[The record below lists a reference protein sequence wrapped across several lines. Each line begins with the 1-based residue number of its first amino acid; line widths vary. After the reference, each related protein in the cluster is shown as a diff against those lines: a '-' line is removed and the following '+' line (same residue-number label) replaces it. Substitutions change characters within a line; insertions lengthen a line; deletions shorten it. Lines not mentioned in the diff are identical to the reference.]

1 MSSLRWMPT
10 LLLSSPTCTSA
21 QPDPLHRRW
30 QVEVEGKKQ
39 VVEGKPDTDLR
50 DTEQIPLLA
59 EGGIE
64 GFFQR
69 EVLPYVRDAWIDESG
84 TKIGFDIS
92 FTRCSAEPEPL
103 HRLAEI
109 RGGIEALEQET
120 SGLLQQVLVDV
131 SSGP

>member
-1 MSSLRWMPT
+1 MDAGAALIIASVYKR
-10 LLLSSPTCTSA
+10 A
-21 QPDPLHRRW
+21 QPDPLRGRS
-30 QVEVEGKKQ
+30 QFEVEGKKQ
-39 VVEGKPDTDLR
+39 VVEDEPDTDLR

-84 TKIGFDIS
+84 RKIGFDIS

-109 RGGIEALEQET
+109 RGAHRGTRAGDKWVATAGTGGCQ
-120 SGLLQQVLVDV
+120 
-131 SSGP
+131 